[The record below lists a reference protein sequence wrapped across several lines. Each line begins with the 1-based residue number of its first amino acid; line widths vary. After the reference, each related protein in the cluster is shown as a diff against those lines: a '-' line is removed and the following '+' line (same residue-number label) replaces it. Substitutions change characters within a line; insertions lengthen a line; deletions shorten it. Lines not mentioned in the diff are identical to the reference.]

1 MLSTGYVGRISI
13 ARAPDRARRV
23 AAPWLNGAME
33 VPVHQIDRAL
43 TEAAQRM
50 EAEARGTWPVIEPPE
65 AFFRTP
71 EAALASAVEIVERA
85 PALGL
90 KAELTPDLQ
99 GRPDGVCPALV
110 NGVPGY
116 CPSVRVVR

>member
-1 MLSTGYVGRISI
+1 MK
-13 ARAPDRARRV
+13 
-23 AAPWLNGAME
+23 
-33 VPVHQIDRAL
+33 VPSHQIDRAL

-50 EAEARGTWPVIEPPE
+50 EAEAREMWPVIEPPA
-65 AFFRTP
+65 AFFRTT
-71 EAALASAVEIVERA
+71 EEALASAVEIVDRA

-90 KAELTPDLQ
+90 RAELTPDLQ

-110 NGVPGY
+110 DGVPGY